1 MFGCILMQW
10 LSPNVAIVT
19 MLMLNSFWYY
29 SSHCRELCVIIIIII
44 VVISSIFIVTILNQA
59 LFLGEPFSAVSLLVK
74 QVLATATLFC

>member
-1 MFGCILMQW
+1 MQW

-29 SSHCRELCVIIIIII
+29 SSHCRELCVIMIIII
-44 VVISSIFIVTILNQA
+44 VISSIFIVTILNQA

>member
-1 MFGCILMQW
+1 MFGSILMQW
-10 LSPNVAIVT
+10 LSANVAIVT

-29 SSHCRELCVIIIIII
+29 SSHCRELCVIIIII

>member
-1 MFGCILMQW
+1 MFGSILMQW

-44 VVISSIFIVTILNQA
+44 VISSIFIVTILNQA

>member
-44 VVISSIFIVTILNQA
+44 VISSIFIVTILNQA

-74 QVLATATLFC
+74 QVLATAILFC

>member
-29 SSHCRELCVIIIIII
+29 SSHCRELCVIMIIII
-44 VVISSIFIVTILNQA
+44 VISSIFIVTILNQA

-74 QVLATATLFC
+74 QVLATAILFC

>member
-1 MFGCILMQW
+1 M
-10 LSPNVAIVT
+10 IVT

-44 VVISSIFIVTILNQA
+44 VISSIFIVTILNQA

-74 QVLATATLFC
+74 QVLATAILFC